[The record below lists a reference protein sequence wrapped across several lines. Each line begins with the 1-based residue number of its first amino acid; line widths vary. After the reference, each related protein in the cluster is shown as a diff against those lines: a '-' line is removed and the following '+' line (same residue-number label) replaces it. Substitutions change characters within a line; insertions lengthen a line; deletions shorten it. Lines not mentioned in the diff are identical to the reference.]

1 MEKITLTIRDKTKV
15 NFIMELLNQFKFVE
29 LPKFSN
35 NKKSKQSFFS
45 SAGLLKNRDISAKK
59 LREDAWKRGS

>member
-15 NFIMELLNQFKFVE
+15 NFIVELLNQFKFVE
-29 LPKFSN
+29 LPKSSN

>member
-15 NFIMELLNQFKFVE
+15 NFIVELLNQFKFVE
-29 LPKFSN
+29 LPKSSN

-59 LREDAWKRGS
+59 LREDAWKRVS

>member
-29 LPKFSN
+29 LPKSSN

>member
-29 LPKFSN
+29 LPKSSN

-59 LREDAWKRGS
+59 LREDAWKRVS